1 MKDTPEITNLRKQ
14 LADLKHE
21 ADSLNERHAI
31 AYAQVVEGSPD
42 DQIEIAARALI
53 ANPKAA
59 ATLIRDPQA
68 ELRLTEGALKVNTQ
82 AQTILSKSLGLL
94 ELRADYTVA
103 TPAFDKAFA
112 HIPKLAAL
120 FAALEAEQA
129 AATRDLRAFEAV
141 DPAALATQHPEEKAP
156 YVEAQLGVLRTWQAE
171 LVGDGFNKSRLD
183 YWREECEELG
193 LSLKA

>member
-1 MKDTPEITNLRKQ
+1 MTAEITNLHKQ
-14 LADLKHE
+14 LADLKRE
-21 ADSLNERHAI
+21 ADSLNERHAF
-31 AYAQVVEGSPD
+31 AYAQLAEGSSD
-42 DQIEIAARALI
+42 EQIEVAARALI
-53 ANPKAA
+53 ANPKTAVL
-59 ATLIRDPQA
+59 TRDPET
-68 ELRLTEGALKVNTQ
+68 ELRETAAQLAVNQKAQ
-82 AQTILSKSLGLL
+82 AIISKSLGLL

-103 TPAFDKAFA
+103 KPAFDKAFA

-129 AATRDLRAFEAV
+129 AATRDLRAFEAL
-141 DPAALATQHPEEKAP
+141 DPAGLATQHPEEKAP
-156 YVEAQLGVLRTWQAE
+156 YVEAQLGLLRTWQTV